1 MGNADI
7 IGERGESIA
16 FTLLTKICR
25 ADDLPYFWPH
35 HLGAKCETFDF
46 LVELVDAGIQ
56 TPFFFVQV
64 KSTRKEFSKTGEPR
78 LVVGVS
84 EKDIRRMVNFPA
96 PTYVVGIREDAEKGF
111 IVSVHGAMDE
121 PIASITTGHELNCET
136 LKRLWDE
143 VKAFWEIRDMVRMNS
158 HFLN

>member
-1 MGNADI
+1 MGNADV

-25 ADDLPYFWPH
+25 ADDTPYFWPH

-46 LVELVDAGIQ
+46 LVELVGAGEQ

-64 KSTRKEFSKTGEPR
+64 KSTRKEFTTREIPR
-78 LVVGVS
+78 LVAGVS
-84 EKDIRRMVNFPA
+84 AEDIRRMVNFNA
-96 PTYVVGIREDAEKGF
+96 PTYVVGIREDLERGF
-111 IVSVHGAMDE
+111 IVSVHGTMDK
-121 PIASITTGHELNCET
+121 PISSITTAHEVNCKT

-143 VKAFWEIRDMVRMNS
+143 VRAFWDKRDMVRTDS